1 MLSSGEKTVA
11 IAKSLLY
18 YRYYPLWETFF
29 SELGV
34 RLSVSGFSSAKTLKI
49 GSTHAHADSC
59 VPIKLAFGHIGELLE
74 KKADYLFLPRFL
86 RLEEKSYV
94 CPKMIGFT
102 DMVKCLVIDP
112 MKKKGENPPKIIDS
126 TFDVHN
132 FSNKSAFR
140 NIGYNFSWN
149 PFKIDRAYERGV
161 SCLNGILSERMK
173 IFKSKRLTEHKYKIG
188 VLGHPYNIH
197 DDFVNTGIMNEL
209 KKRDAVSI
217 TTEDIDIES
226 VKCDFS
232 KFPSG
237 LFWAFGREIY
247 KTAAFLIKNDDFK
260 TDGVIYVSPFGCGL
274 DSIMLTIVQNEFK
287 SAGIPFL
294 PLTVDEHTARA
305 GLITRI
311 EAFMD
316 MLE

>member
-1 MLSSGEKTVA
+1 MPSSGEKTVA

-18 YRYYPLWETFF
+18 YRFYPLWETFF
-29 SELGV
+29 NELGAK
-34 RLSVSGFSSAKTLKI
+34 LSVSGPSSAKTLKT
-49 GSTHAHADSC
+49 GSSYAHSDSC
-59 VPIKLAFGHIGELLE
+59 VPIKLAFGHVGELLE
-74 KKADYLFLPRFL
+74 NKTDYIFLPRFL
-86 RLEEKSYV
+86 RLAEKGFV

-112 MKKKGENPPKIIDS
+112 MKKNGGRTPGLIDS
-126 TFDVHN
+126 TFDAQN
-132 FSNKSAFR
+132 FSDKSAFR
-140 NIGYNFSWN
+140 KIGYNFSWN
-149 PFKIDRAYERGV
+149 PFRIDRAYERGI
-161 SCLNGILSERMK
+161 SCLNGVLSERVK
-173 IFKSKRLTEHKYKIG
+173 NFRARRLGEHKYKIG

-197 DDFVNTGIMNEL
+197 DDFINTGIMNEL
-209 KKRDAVSI
+209 KKRDAVTI
-217 TTEDIDIES
+217 TSEDIDLES

-247 KTAAFLIKNDDFK
+247 KTASFLAKNDDFK
-260 TDGVIYVSPFGCGL
+260 TDGVIYLAPFGCGL

-294 PLTVDEHTARA
+294 PLTVDDHTARA

-316 MLE
+316 MLG